1 MPNFSGVH
9 PDITRTEMRF
19 VNYNQPPKARKP
31 SFGAR
36 LASAVGGLLGPIGM
50 AAGIFFPPAAI
61 AGAAAYGLKARADQ
75 ALAQQNAY
83 IQAEQQMY
91 APRGPQTTEVLGYHA
106 PAEQAGLGI
115 QQVVGGPQRAA
126 VGEDQVYN
134 VLFLRH
140 QAADQQ
146 VHNTNYGGQ

>member
-1 MPNFSGVH
+1 MPNFNVVH
-9 PDITRTEMRF
+9 PDIARPEMRF
-19 VNYNQPPKARKP
+19 VNYNQPSKPRKR

-61 AGAAAYGLKARADQ
+61 AGAAAYGLKASADR
-75 ALAQQNAY
+75 ALAQQSAY
-83 IQAEQQMY
+83 IQAEQQMH
-91 APRGPQTTEVLGYHA
+91 APRGPQTTEVLGFHGS
-106 PAEQAGLGI
+106 AEQQGLGI

-126 VGEDQVYN
+126 VGQDQVYN

-146 VHNTNYGGQ
+146 IHNTNYGGQ